1 MMDVTGVR
9 KIKICDQKKDTEQM
23 DTFCL
28 LFWVGCIHE
37 EKGKNGTAHILEHMI
52 VHYISER
59 AKRYYGKPIVCV
71 GKTEYDH
78 IMIRFDVGN
87 EVVGI
92 SGEVFCL
99 HIIDE
104 IIEGRML
111 SVELFNISLAEVK
124 GEAKDKKRTI
134 EEQKIIV
141 KRLTDNAISNHPVG
155 DEYDL
160 SQIRFGDIKNFFD
173 YVVLGEEWGVVLLG
187 DNIKDYKEIIRSHN
201 IVEKKIYDYGKEQN
215 GNTEVITNGIYRYFF
230 PSYSKDEIEYIE
242 KMIIMNALE
251 NSGFFIPKDIKE
263 HPTNFGKEV
272 KHYDQIAFNLHLEE
286 GVEILKKDV
295 KHSGAFDFTQ
305 SVYRDEDYKEY
316 IDVMPEKDLK
326 EKDPVTGKKKT
337 EKRTGSAAKTYF
349 HSTYRIGQMSDHMP
363 LWVELNVDFS
373 EKYIE
378 KQMEFVLSKEAEAA
392 KK

>member
-251 NSGFFIPKDIKE
+251 NRLVSYKHLRAQVYEKTFSLKYRYIYMAFRDKFDSEVLNRIVANRLSQSEFELSQRILIQYVYQCKNEGIRHNKSSKIDALLRYYLYWDKIVDLDDYDQLIVDIK
-263 HPTNFGKEV
+263 KV
-272 KHYDQIAFNLHLEE
+272 CLER
-286 GVEILKKDV
+286 LSMKW
-295 KHSGAFDFTQ
+295 Q
-305 SVYRDEDYKEY
+305 N
-316 IDVMPEKDLK
+316 M
-326 EKDPVTGKKKT
+326 
-337 EKRTGSAAKTYF
+337 
-349 HSTYRIGQMSDHMP
+349 
-363 LWVELNVDFS
+363 LNG
-373 EKYIE
+373 E
-378 KQMEFVLSKEAEAA
+378 
-392 KK
+392 